1 MNFPSSRDKRVQIVK
16 SSGVTPT
23 ERLLAELCEQTFLT
37 LWSYPNPFKDDGK
50 ELCDL
55 LVVFGDHVFIFFDR
69 ESRKFEGADKDV
81 LQSWA
86 RWKKVAI
93 DKQITTA
100 HGAAGYLR
108 SGRAVFLDA
117 KQAFLF
123 PLAIPPNATIHK
135 VIVAHGANQACAAF
149 SEANVS
155 GSLAISY
162 GHILNAAAFPFM
174 VGLDKT
180 DIVHVLDSENLEILF
195 RTLDTMFDFTAYIEE
210 KERAIGRYNLLMYC
224 GEEDLLAHYLLNYD
238 KKKNRYTIGTPQRDI
253 NALLIG
259 EGEWQDFVWHP
270 AFLRR
275 QQANESSYLWNSLIQ
290 LTCGNALRGTLQG
303 NADLMRGNSALY
315 EMACEPRFHRRALS
329 EHMRKAIDTFPE
341 GPGSTRKVSLMP
353 SFYKGVAYVFLQ
365 SKLERAGDVE
375 RDNRPLRQQ
384 ALEIACAAAKERD
397 PSLQKV
403 IGIGIIAPK
412 FAAEQ
417 AEDFVLL
424 NCSNWPEETAA
435 YYREANRHWQFFAT
449 PNLSAFRLRNNDFPP
464 RNRHQP
470 KPGRNAPCT
479 CGSGLKS
486 KKCCYKGA

>member
-1 MNFPSSRDKRVQIVK
+1 MQIVK
-16 SSGVTPT
+16 SIGVTPT
-23 ERLLAELCEQTFLT
+23 ERLLAELCERTFLT
-37 LWSYPNPFKDDGK
+37 IWSYPNPFKDDGH

-69 ESRKFEGADKDV
+69 ESRKFEGVHKDV

-86 RWKKVAI
+86 RWKKEAV

-100 HGAAGYLR
+100 HGAARYLR
-108 SGRAVFLDA
+108 SGRGVFLDA
-117 KQAFLF
+117 KQANLF

-135 VIVAHGANQACAAF
+135 IIVAHGAKHACATF
-149 SEANVS
+149 SDANVS
-155 GSLAISY
+155 GSLAMSY
-162 GHILNAAAFPFM
+162 GHTLDAPTFPFM

-195 RTLDTMFDFTAYIEE
+195 GTLDTLFDFTAYIEE
-210 KERAIGRYNLLMYC
+210 KERAIGWYDALMYC

-238 KKKNRYTIGTPQRDI
+238 RKKKRYTIGTSIRDI

-259 EGEWQDFVWHP
+259 EGEWQDFVQHP

-275 QQANESSYLWNSLIQ
+275 QQANEGSYLWDELIQ
-290 LTCGNALRGTLQG
+290 LTCRNALKGTLQG
-303 NADLMRGNSALY
+303 NDDVMRGKSALH
-315 EMACEPRFHRRALS
+315 EMAREPRFHRRALS
-329 EHMRKAIDTFPE
+329 DHMRKAIDTFPE
-341 GPGSTRKVSLMP
+341 GPGSARKVSLMP

-365 SKLERAGDVE
+365 VKLERAGDVE

-403 IGIGIIAPK
+403 IGIGINAPK

-424 NCSNWPEETAA
+424 NCTDWPQDMAA
-435 YYREANRHWQFFAT
+435 YYREANRHFQFFAT
-449 PNLSAFRLRNNDFPP
+449 PNLGAVRLRSSDFPP
-464 RNRHQP
+464 PKMPQP
-470 KPGRNAPCT
+470 KPGRNAPCP

-486 KKCCYKGA
+486 KKCCYR